1 MAKLDT
7 ILTMKNDFDFLFK
20 QITPYEINSGIAERI
35 RMIRK
40 RRGISQE
47 KLSELSGVSLGSL
60 KRFER
65 SGEISLLSLTKLA
78 IALGL
83 QDDMQQLF
91 ANVPFESIEE
101 VKNAENN

>member
-1 MAKLDT
+1 MAKLDK
-7 ILTMKNDFDFLFK
+7 ILTMNNDFDFLFN
-20 QITPYEINSGIAERI
+20 QITPGEINAAIAGRV
-35 RMIRK
+35 RTVRR